1 MNYTNAEFELAYE
14 EILKRILFD
23 KIPVQNPIAYILG
36 GQPGAGKTQLQKII
50 FRKNKNVIDINA
62 EA

>member
-14 EILKRILFD
+14 EILERILFD

-36 GQPGAGKTQLQKII
+36 GQP
-50 FRKNKNVIDINA
+50 
-62 EA
+62 

>member
-36 GQPGAGKTQLQKII
+36 GQPGAGKHN
-50 FRKNKNVIDINA
+50 FRRLFFVKTKMSLP
-62 EA
+62 

>member
-14 EILKRILFD
+14 EILERILFD

-36 GQPGAGKTQLQKII
+36 GQPGQEKHNFRRIFFVKTKMSLP
-50 FRKNKNVIDINA
+50 
-62 EA
+62 